1 MKRDMPFPFVLILT
15 LLAGC
20 SGITG
25 PSSVSPILLVDEEV
39 VDSGDRMTIRLVNA
53 SDREIGYNLCEA
65 LLERQDGTRWHVAE
79 QGRTCFGILY
89 VLRPGGQAAESRV
102 LPPETGPGVYR
113 FRLSVRPDTRR
124 QGPDLVIWSSEFEV
138 R

>member
-1 MKRDMPFPFVLILT
+1 MPFFLVLILT

-25 PSSVSPILLVDEEV
+25 PDSASIVLLVDEEV
-39 VDSGDRMTIRLVNA
+39 VGSADRVTIRLVNA
-53 SDREIGYNLCEA
+53 SGSDVGYNLCGA

-79 QGRTCFGILY
+79 QGRTCFGIMH
-89 VLRPGGQAAESRV
+89 VLRPGAQAAESRT
-102 LPPETGPGVYR
+102 LPPETAPGVYR
-113 FRLSVRPDTRR
+113 FRLDVHADTRR
-124 QGPDLVIWSSEFEV
+124 QEKVTLWSSGFEV